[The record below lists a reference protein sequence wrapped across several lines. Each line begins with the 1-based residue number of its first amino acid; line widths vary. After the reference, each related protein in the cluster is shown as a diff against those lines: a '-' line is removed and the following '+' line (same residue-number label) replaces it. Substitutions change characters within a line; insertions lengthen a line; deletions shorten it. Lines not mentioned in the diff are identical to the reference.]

1 MLLNFYKVEESS
13 FVIILDILDI
23 SFLFGELDYMIES
36 FFQDILFLELEIL
49 FQEMVN
55 KGFRQLEMEF
65 R

>member
-23 SFLFGELDYMIES
+23 SFLLGELDYMIEF

>member
-23 SFLFGELDYMIES
+23 SFLFGELDYMIEF

-55 KGFRQLEMEF
+55 KGFCQLEMEF

>member
-23 SFLFGELDYMIES
+23 SFLFGELDYMIEF

-55 KGFRQLEMEF
+55 KGFRQLEMEL

>member
-23 SFLFGELDYMIES
+23 SFLFGELDYMIEF

-55 KGFRQLEMEF
+55 KGFSQLEMEF